1 MFAQELR
8 ACQLIGPDMPDDTAL
23 LTPLTELGTCLP
35 VIGVAGCWS
44 SCRDIDAICL
54 RGQARATLS
63 DSNGLPGAALLMVG
77 IAENMGI
84 VRPGMFWT

>member
-23 LTPLTELGTCLP
+23 L
-35 VIGVAGCWS
+35 
-44 SCRDIDAICL
+44 
-54 RGQARATLS
+54 
-63 DSNGLPGAALLMVG
+63 MVG

>member
-1 MFAQELR
+1 MLVF
-8 ACQLIGPDMPDDTAL
+8 
-23 LTPLTELGTCLP
+23 
-35 VIGVAGCWS
+35 
-44 SCRDIDAICL
+44 IDAICL

-77 IAENMGI
+77 IAEHMGI